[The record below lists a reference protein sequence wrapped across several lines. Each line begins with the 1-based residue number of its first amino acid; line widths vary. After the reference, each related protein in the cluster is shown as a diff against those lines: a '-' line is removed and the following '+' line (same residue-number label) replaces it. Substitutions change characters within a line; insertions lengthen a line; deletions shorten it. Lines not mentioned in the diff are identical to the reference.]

1 MFLRVGKCSGR
12 ANSIVI
18 SIGIVEFFKQTFT
31 MKKNIISSYSAP
43 MVDMFEVVAER
54 GYSVSEPLPGGTG
67 ATLPGF
73 GSEEDSLTY

>member
-1 MFLRVGKCSGR
+1 
-12 ANSIVI
+12 
-18 SIGIVEFFKQTFT
+18 

-73 GSEEDSLTY
+73 GSEEDSLIY